1 MDGDDFDFR
10 EILYNSWCIDR
21 DGLTY
26 DEEYWERVNKNW
38 QIYKACGLDQF
49 FILDTEES
57 EEVREIR
64 SILMQKLELYELC
77 GIPLF
82 PE

>member
-1 MDGDDFDFR
+1 MEDDDSDLR
-10 EILYNSWCIDR
+10 EILYNSWCINR

-38 QIYKACGLDQF
+38 EIYKACGLDQYF
-49 FILDTEES
+49 AVETEES
-57 EEVREIR
+57 EEIREIW
-64 SILMQKLELYELC
+64 SILIQKAELYELC

-82 PE
+82 SE

>member
-1 MDGDDFDFR
+1 MEDDDSDLR
-10 EILYNSWCIDR
+10 EILYKSWCINR

-38 QIYKACGLDQF
+38 EIYKACGLDQF
-49 FILDTEES
+49 FAVETEES
-57 EEVREIR
+57 EEIREIW
-64 SILMQKLELYELC
+64 SILIQKAELYELC

-82 PE
+82 SE

>member
-1 MDGDDFDFR
+1 MEDDDSDLR
-10 EILYNSWCIDR
+10 EILYNSWCINR

-38 QIYKACGLDQF
+38 EIYKACGLDQF
-49 FILDTEES
+49 FAVETEES
-57 EEVREIR
+57 EEIREIW
-64 SILMQKLELYELC
+64 SILIQKAELYELC

-82 PE
+82 SE